1 MYAAAIRPNKAEELK
16 LRFAALK
23 EQELNQVS
31 GGEEKDEAL
40 IEAIVVAGLLAAVKI
55 IISTIMPDTFEEL
68 YAWVK
73 SHKAAV
79 YVIISGTL
87 SPLGLAAY
95 MAFSESKQKKFW
107 KKVYEMAK

>member
-1 MYAAAIRPNKAEELK
+1 MYAATIQPSKAEALK
-16 LRFAALK
+16 LKFAALK

-31 GGEEKDEAL
+31 GGEEDGAI

>member
-1 MYAAAIRPNKAEELK
+1 MYAAAIRPNKAEELR
-16 LRFAALK
+16 LRFEALK

-31 GGEEKDEAL
+31 GGTEEDGAL

-68 YAWVK
+68 YDWIR
-73 SHKAAV
+73 SHPAAV

-87 SPLGLAAY
+87 SPVGLAVY
-95 MAFSESKQKKFW
+95 LAFSEHKQKKFW
-107 KKVYEMAK
+107 KKVYDMAK